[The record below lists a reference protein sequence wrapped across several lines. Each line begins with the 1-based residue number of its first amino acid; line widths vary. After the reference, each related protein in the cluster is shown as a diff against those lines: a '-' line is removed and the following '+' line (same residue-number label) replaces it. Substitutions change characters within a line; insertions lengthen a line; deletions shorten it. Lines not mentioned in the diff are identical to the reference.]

1 MLFSQI
7 SEKSAAYISQEI
19 NLDKDR
25 EEILAY
31 AIETMLLSF
40 VGFILIILLGFLF
53 NAALPAAI
61 AAISGGLLRKLSG
74 GGLILIL
81 PINV

>member
-1 MLFSQI
+1 
-7 SEKSAAYISQEI
+7 
-19 NLDKDR
+19 
-25 EEILAY
+25 
-31 AIETMLLSF
+31 MLLSF

-61 AAISGGLLRKLSG
+61 AAISGDYYESYR
-74 GGLILIL
+74 GLILIL